1 MLTRINDR
9 GGGNMNRN
17 ISIGGNSSAL
27 TRYTDINLKAGS
39 NVTITYANNNT
50 TKNVD
55 ITISATGG
63 GGSVGGTVRQI
74 QTISTSQTIPTTAG
88 TDQVYL
94 ADQGIK
100 ITLPTAV
107 GDTNL
112 YTIKNVSNSSI
123 LIVGTIDDDTN
134 GVIMP
139 VKYTSIDLISNNTD
153 WDIT

>member
-1 MLTRINDR
+1 
-9 GGGNMNRN
+9 MNRQIYIN
-17 ISIGGNSSAL
+17 GADFL
-27 TRYTDINLKAGS
+27 KKYTDYNIKAGS
-39 NVTITYANNNT
+39 NVTITYVDNNA
-50 TKNVD
+50 TKKVD
-55 ITISATGG
+55 VTFSATGG

-74 QTISTSQTIPTTAG
+74 QTVGVSSTIGSLAG

-94 ADQGIK
+94 LNQGVQIV
-100 ITLPTAV
+100 LPTPV

-123 LIVGTIDDDTN
+123 LVVGTIDDDAT

-139 VKYTSIDLISNNTD
+139 VKYTSIDLISNNVS